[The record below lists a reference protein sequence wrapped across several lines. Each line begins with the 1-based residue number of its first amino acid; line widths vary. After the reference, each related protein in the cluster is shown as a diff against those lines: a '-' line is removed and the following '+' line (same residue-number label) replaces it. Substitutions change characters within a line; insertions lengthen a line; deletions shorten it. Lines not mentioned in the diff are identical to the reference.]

1 MGAEQAAER
10 LREAEAEM
18 WAWAKGERSHINEF
32 LSVEGDANRAQTLAA
47 VAQAD
52 AAEVSRWSNAVIGL
66 RGDAGLRAE
75 RDALAAT
82 VDRVRALC
90 DEHRSMYPEDAPSVL
105 VRDLDAA
112 LAGHTDGD
120 HTTHTDTADR
130 GGDDAD

>member
-1 MGAEQAAER
+1 MSR
-10 LREAEAEM
+10 CISRH
-18 WAWAKGERSHINEF
+18 GEFSEHD
-32 LSVEGDANRAQTLAA
+32 LDANFTCRLCLDVDT
-47 VAQAD
+47 D
-52 AAEVSRWSNAVIGL
+52 AL
-66 RGDAGLRAE
+66 LAE

-105 VRDLDAA
+105 VRDLDAV

-130 GGDDAD
+130 GGDRG